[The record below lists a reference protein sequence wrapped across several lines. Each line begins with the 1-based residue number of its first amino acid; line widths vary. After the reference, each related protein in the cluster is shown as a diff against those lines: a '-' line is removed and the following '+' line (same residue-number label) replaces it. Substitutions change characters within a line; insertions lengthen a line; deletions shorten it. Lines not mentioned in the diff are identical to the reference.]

1 MIRLVDVEV
10 AVVVVVDL
18 LRFLERISNI
28 YCVYQGLT
36 QELKDLKK
44 RYEAIEDELANSK
57 KRLSK
62 EMSDLTQYY
71 EQRVSFYSI
80 QFGRIKKEKFNYNY
94 GPEIKPQ

>member
-18 LRFLERISNI
+18 LRFLERIFNI

-71 EQRVSFYSI
+71 EQRVSFYSKT
-80 QFGRIKKEKFNYNY
+80 QFGRIKKEKFNYN
-94 GPEIKPQ
+94 